1 MPKTKADK
9 HQITEVAIPAV
20 IIVKQNILIARESAI
35 NSLADVVY
43 RRGKR
48 KGRSKE
54 QLVVFRANVM
64 VLFQQLRA
72 TFKNNHKKYKKIM
85 ELDRAIVSNRHMKF
99 GELYEYFNILQ
110 NRMYELKITKLSRK
124 ELAEDDRW

>member
-1 MPKTKADK
+1 MAKAKADK
-9 HQITEVAIPAV
+9 DQIVEVAIPAA

-54 QLVVFRANVM
+54 QLVVFQANV
-64 VLFQQLRA
+64 VALFQQLRA
-72 TFKNNHKKYKKIM
+72 TFKPKHKKYKKIM
-85 ELDRAIVSNRHMKF
+85 ELDRAIVSNKRMKF

-110 NRMYELKITKLSRK
+110 DRMYGLKITKIARR
-124 ELAEDDRW
+124 ELPEDDRF